1 VSIHT
6 RYARPV
12 RTGTGGPEKSGCEPK
27 PPLCPLRNSVCGR
40 YKVVIESPV
49 GIDLALDR
57 ARKGDPRGF
66 EALFRTHANA
76 VFGYLR
82 ARGVSDPEGLANEV
96 FVRAFRNI
104 HTVHGDGARFR
115 SWLFGIAHNAA
126 VDDLRR
132 RRRRPAE
139 SPLGEDL
146 AVAGGNVESEAI
158 ASLQSDLVRRI
169 LGELAPDQRDVL
181 LLRVIGDL
189 SVSQTAAVLD
199 KSYEAVKALQRR
211 GIAAL
216 RRRLE
221 ANEGVPR

>member
-1 VSIHT
+1 MDV
-6 RYARPV
+6 
-12 RTGTGGPEKSGCEPK
+12 
-27 PPLCPLRNSVCGR
+27 N
-40 YKVVIESPV
+40 ESPS
-49 GIDLALDR
+49 GIDLALDQAR
-57 ARKGDPRGF
+57 AGDSRGF
-66 EALFRTHANA
+66 ETLFRAHANA

-82 ARGVSDPEGLANEV
+82 ARGVSDPDDLANEV

-104 HTVHGDGARFR
+104 HTMHGDGDRFR

-132 RRRRPAE
+132 RRRRPVE
-139 SPLGEDL
+139 SPLGEEH
-146 AVAGGNVESEAI
+146 AIAGGDVESEAI
-158 ASLQSDLVRRI
+158 ARLQSDLVRRT
-169 LGELAPDQRDVL
+169 LSELAPDQRDVL

-221 ANEGVPR
+221 ASPGVPR